1 LAAAGGDGILE
12 IDSNPNPLRAGL
24 AMPYPQL
31 EAGFVVLSIAP
42 GLGVM
47 RAPRWNATP
56 CRESWRSCGA
66 T

>member
-31 EAGFVVLSIAP
+31 EAGFVVLSDAP

-47 RAPRWNATP
+47 PGLEMERYAVP
-56 CRESWRSCGA
+56 
-66 T
+66 